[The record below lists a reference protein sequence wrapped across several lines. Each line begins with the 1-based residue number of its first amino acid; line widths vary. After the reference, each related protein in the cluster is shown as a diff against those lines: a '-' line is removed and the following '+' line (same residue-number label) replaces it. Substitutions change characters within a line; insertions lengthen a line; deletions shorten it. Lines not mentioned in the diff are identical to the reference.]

1 MKIFTYIFI
10 ALALVLIG
18 LNISQIDINNPL
30 EGNSSVALIG
40 VVATLCAVILIV
52 ILKMAKSIDEKT
64 KNL

>member
-1 MKIFTYIFI
+1 MKIFTYIVI
-10 ALALVLIG
+10 VLAVLLIG
-18 LNISQIDINNPL
+18 LNVSQIDTSNPL

-52 ILKMAKSIDEKT
+52 ILKMSKTIEEKT

>member
-10 ALALVLIG
+10 ALAVVLIG